1 MAKEKN
7 NTSQSLSF
15 GPNKTWNLKQIKN
28 LKQKHMETVQAIK
41 QRFEIIG
48 NDPKLNRAIEKAIQ
62 VAPTDISVM
71 VTGESGVGKENI
83 PRIIHSLSHRKHG
96 KYIAVNCG
104 AIPEGT
110 IDSELFGH
118 EKGAF
123 TGATSTREGYFE
135 VADGGTIFLDEVGE
149 LPLTTQ
155 VRLLRVLE
163 NGEFIKVGSSQ
174 VQKTNVRIVAATNV
188 NLFNAIEKGKFRED
202 LYYRLTTVEITL
214 PPLRER
220 NDDIHLLFRKF
231 VADFAHKYKMPPLK
245 LDEDAVQLLQK
256 FRWNGN
262 IRQLRNVAEQ
272 ISVLETNRDI
282 SMATLQSYLPTEG
295 SNLPSV
301 ISDSKKESD
310 FSTERDILYKV
321 LFDMRSDLNDLK
333 KLTLELMK
341 NGTKVQDINP
351 NLIQKIYGSQ
361 ENESEIDFEEEPRT
375 AVMTPAAREDNY
387 QMQDD
392 NYLFA
397 ETIEEEEILRLEQKE
412 IEMIKKSLEKN
423 KGKRKAAADELGISE
438 RTLYR
443 KIKQFDL

>member
-1 MAKEKN
+1 
-7 NTSQSLSF
+7 
-15 GPNKTWNLKQIKN
+15 
-28 LKQKHMETVQAIK
+28 METVQSIK

-48 NDPKLNRAIEKAIQ
+48 NDPKLNRALEKAIQ
-62 VAPTDISVM
+62 VAPTDISVL
-71 VTGESGVGKENI
+71 VVGESGVGKESI
-83 PRIIHSLSHRKHG
+83 PKIIHSLSHRKHG

-118 EKGAF
+118 EKGSF

-135 VADGGTIFLDEVGE
+135 VASGGTIFLDEVGE

-174 VQKTNVRIVAATNV
+174 VQKTDVRIVAATNV

-202 LYYRLTTVEITL
+202 LYYRLSTVDITL
-214 PPLRER
+214 PPLRDRKE
-220 NDDIHLLFRKF
+220 DIHLLFRKF
-231 VADFAHKYKMPPLK
+231 SADFAHKYKMPPLK
-245 LDEDAVQLLQK
+245 LEENAVDVLQK
-256 FRWNGN
+256 YRWSGN

-282 SMATLQSYLPTEG
+282 TKTTLESYLPSEG

-301 ISDSKKESD
+301 IKDEKSKND
-310 FSTERDILYKV
+310 FGTEREILYKV
-321 LFDMRSDLNDLK
+321 LFDMKSDLNDLK
-333 KLTLELMK
+333 KLTLELMRTGSS
-341 NGTKVQDINP
+341 NVQEVNP
-351 NLIQKIYGSQ
+351 NLIKKIYGAS
-361 ENESEIDFEEEPRT
+361 EDDSEIDFEENPNQESST
-375 AVMTPAAREDNY
+375 GLISNVNTINKYQEQNDNY
-387 QMQDD
+387 Q
-392 NYLFA
+392 FA
-397 ETIEEEEILRLEQKE
+397 ETVEEEEILKLEQRE

-423 KGKRKAAADELGISE
+423 RGKRKAAAEELGISE